1 MAPDPDR
8 QFTLK
13 QAEIAVFNR
22 NVWDLLWDFT
32 VIADMAKVCDYLFTF
47 ISIYERLI
55 VLTQQQHLPSDS
67 ARGAQALWVANE
79 MVVVPARLPQLKLI
93 PFIGECV
100 LPR

>member
-32 VIADMAKVCDYLFTF
+32 VVADMAKVDYLFIFKLYMKASSFSLNNST
-47 ISIYERLI
+47 YLQI
-55 VLTQQQHLPSDS
+55 VHEG
-67 ARGAQALWVANE
+67 R
-79 MVVVPARLPQLKLI
+79 KLC
-93 PFIGECV
+93 GWQMKW
-100 LPR
+100 

>member
-1 MAPDPDR
+1 MHFSQIPKGAGSGRMIMAPDPDR

-55 VLTQQQHLPSDS
+55 VLTQQ
-67 ARGAQALWVANE
+67 
-79 MVVVPARLPQLKLI
+79 
-93 PFIGECV
+93 
-100 LPR
+100 